1 MDIKKTLKLQLNK
14 LKELSEDRVA
24 VSNEI
29 YNIFKSRY
37 TDIVESC
44 TDRAYLT
51 ANAKRMYENTATY
64 TLHIFREEAKSIYG
78 DTRGKDYTKMD
89 GGTLDYSSDFGQFI
103 SNRAEIQV
111 LTEML
116 IDILCNE
123 TASAIAC
130 NISISPN
137 KVANAGL
144 FIADVLKLLT
154 TECYTLEFAQEYS
167 SKYEHN
173 ITSFEL
179 DILNRMNEFLGDL
192 LNIFGVK
199 SLITNNEVEL
209 TLLTRKRRG

>member
-1 MDIKKTLKLQLNK
+1 MDIKKTLKIQLNK
-14 LKELSEDRVA
+14 LKELSEERVA

-51 ANAKRMYENTATY
+51 ANARRMYENTATY
-64 TLHIFREEAKSIYG
+64 TLHIFREEAKSVYG

-89 GGTLDYSSDFGQFI
+89 GGILDYSSDFGQFI
-103 SNRAEIQV
+103 SNRAELQV

-116 IDILCNE
+116 IDVLCNE
-123 TASAIAC
+123 VASVIAC
-130 NISISPN
+130 NLSISSN

-154 TECYTLEFAQEYS
+154 TECHTLEFAQEYND
-167 SKYEHN
+167 KYKDN
-173 ITSFEL
+173 ITTFEL
-179 DILNRMNEFLGDL
+179 YILNRMNEFLGGL

>member
-14 LKELSEDRVA
+14 LKELSEDRVV

-64 TLHIFREEAKSIYG
+64 TLHIFREEVKSIYG
-78 DTRGKDYTKMD
+78 DTRGKDYAKMD

-103 SNRAEIQV
+103 SNRAELQV

-116 IDILCNE
+116 KDILCNE
-123 TASAIAC
+123 VASVIAC
-130 NISISPN
+130 NISVSPN

-154 TECYTLEFAQEYS
+154 TECHTLDFAQEYN

-179 DILNRMNEFLGDL
+179 DILNRMNKFLGDL